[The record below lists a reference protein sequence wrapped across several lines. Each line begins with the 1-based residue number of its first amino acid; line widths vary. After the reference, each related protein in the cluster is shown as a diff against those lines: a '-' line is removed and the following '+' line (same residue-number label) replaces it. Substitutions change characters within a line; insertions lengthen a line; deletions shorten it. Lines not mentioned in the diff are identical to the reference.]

1 MLRHPKSSFT
11 GLLIWLLLAASV
23 LAGAQS
29 APLTLAAGPSAD
41 AFPLV
46 RQQQAAPLYVDAQD
60 AAVVRLAAEALA
72 KDVAAITGTAPAL
85 RPATAALAG
94 YSVIVGTLG
103 HSALVD
109 QLAAAGQLD
118 AATLREQWE
127 SFSLSVVDRPLGQ
140 PGRALVIAGSDRRG
154 TAFGVFELSRRLGVS
169 PWVWWADAAPR
180 HQTELYL
187 VAGRYVAPPPTVKYR
202 GIFLNDEDWGLQPW
216 AAQNLDKDIK
226 DIGSNTYARLFE
238 LLLRLKAN
246 LIWPAM
252 HPSTR
257 AFFHYPGNPEVA
269 DRYAILVGTSHAEP
283 MLRNNVDEWHEATM
297 GPFDYFRNRPAVY
310 EYWAQRAREA
320 GRREAMYSL
329 GMRGVHDS
337 GMLGAK
343 TPQEAAQMLSR
354 VLADQR
360 EILRRYVAP
369 DPATVPQVF
378 TAYKEVLDVYDAGL
392 KLPDDVILAWP
403 DDNYGYISRLS
414 NAEEQQ
420 RPGGSGV
427 YYHASYWGRP
437 HDYLWLSSTHPALI
451 REEMMK
457 AYEFKTRSLWVLN
470 VGDLK
475 PLEYNTQ
482 LFLDMAYDARP
493 FAESQAGPAHLQQW
507 AQTIFGSVPAAEIGQ
522 ILTEYYDLA
531 FERRPEFMGWSQTEP
546 TTPTHRTQYNHFYY
560 GDEAQ
565 RRLDRYAALL
575 RRVRQLRPQLPPALA
590 DAYYE
595 LVYYPVAGA
604 TWLNQKFLYQD
615 KASYYA
621 RQNRASAATYA
632 AQTQLAYD
640 SIAQAT
646 AYYNQQLAGG
656 KWRGMMNMHPRSL
669 PVFQAPAPFR
679 FQLDTTQAWGVL
691 PEGFATADSALVG
704 PPKQALVLPTFQP
717 WGAPTHFLDVFLSGR
732 RAVSWKVSTSA
743 KWLLISAKSGRLT
756 AAAGQQQQRLLVSVD
771 WRRVPTGGEQVG
783 FLTFKGAGKTV
794 RVAVRATLASPE
806 ILAYE
811 GFIETNGYVAM
822 QADHYTRKVDSPT
835 GRWVPQ
841 EAVGRPGQLLAAQKL
856 AAAPADS
863 VGALTGAAVLE
874 YDFYALSAAARPVVT
889 VATLPVH
896 PATRQGQLRYGVA
909 LDGGPVTIVD
919 HRTEGRSDEWK
930 QNVLRNSAQRSVAA
944 PPLGS
949 GRHTLKIYLLDPGV
963 LLDRLTIDLGGL
975 VPAYGAV
982 PETRRP
988 Q

>member
-1 MLRHPKSSFT
+1 MRRPKVRFT
-11 GLLIWLLLAASV
+11 GLLIWLLLWPGAW
-23 LAGAQS
+23 AGAQP
-29 APLTLAAGPSAD
+29 APLTLAAGPAAG

-46 RQQQAAPLYVDAQD
+46 QQQQAAPLYLDAQD
-60 AAVVRLAAEALA
+60 APVVRLAAEALA
-72 KDVAAITGTAPAL
+72 RDIAAITGRTPAL
-85 RPATAALAG
+85 RPATAARAEAA
-94 YSVIVGTLG
+94 VIIGTLG
-103 HSALVD
+103 HSVLID

-118 AATLREQWE
+118 AAAIQGQWE
-127 SFSLSVVDRPLGQ
+127 AFSISVVERPLGQ

-154 TAFGVFELSRRLGVS
+154 TAFGVFEVSRRLGVS

-180 HQTELYL
+180 PQAELYL
-187 VAGRYVAPPPTVKYR
+187 AAGRYVAPPPTVKYR

-216 AAQNLDKDIK
+216 AAQNLDQDIK
-226 DIGSNTYARLFE
+226 DIGPKTYARLFE

-343 TPQEAAQMLSR
+343 TPAEAAQMLGR

-360 EILRRYVAP
+360 AILRRYVAP

-414 NAEEQQ
+414 NAGEQQ

-451 REEMMK
+451 REEMLK
-457 AYEFKTRSLWVLN
+457 AYAFNARSLWVLN

-493 FAESQAGPAHLQQW
+493 FAESQYGAAHLQQW
-507 AQTIFGSVPAAEIGQ
+507 AQAIFGSAPAAAEITQ

-575 RRVRQLRPQLPPALA
+575 RRTRQLRPQLPPALA

-615 KASYYA
+615 KAYYYA

-632 AQTQLAYD
+632 AQARLAHD

-656 KWRGMMNMHPRSL
+656 KWRGMMSMQPRRL
-669 PVFQAPAPFR
+669 PVFDAPAPFH
-679 FQLDTTQAWGVL
+679 FQPDTTQIWGVL
-691 PEGFATADSALVG
+691 PEGYASADSALAG
-704 PPKQALVLPTFQP
+704 PPKQPLTLPAFQP
-717 WGAPTHFLDVFLSGR
+717 WSAPTHFIDVFLSRR
-732 RAVSWKVSTSA
+732 RAVKWQVSTSA
-743 KWLLISAKSGRLT
+743 RWLLVSAESGQLT
-756 AAAGQQQQRLLVSVD
+756 TASQQQRLLVSVD
-771 WRRVPTGGEQVG
+771 WRRVPPGGERVG

-794 RVAVRATLASPE
+794 RIAVRAISGSPETLA
-806 ILAYE
+806 YK

-822 QADHYTRKVDSPT
+822 QADHYTRRTDSPT
-835 GRWVPQ
+835 GRWAPQ
-841 EAVGRPGQLLAAQKL
+841 AAVGRPGQLLAAQTL

-863 VGALTGAAVLE
+863 VDAPAGAAVLE
-874 YDFYALSAAARPVVT
+874 YDFYTLSAAARPVVT
-889 VATLPVH
+889 AVTLPVH
-896 PATRQGQLRYGVA
+896 PATRPARLRYGVA

-919 HRTEGRSDEWK
+919 HRTEGRSEEWK
-930 QNVLRNSAQRSVAA
+930 QNVLRNSARRSVAG
-944 PPLGS
+944 PPLGP